1 MEAPS
6 DGLTDLERM
15 QAKANSISDASLES
29 SRRMRD
35 MLIETQDT
43 GQNTLAMLDTQGEQL
58 NRVEANLDTINS
70 EMKEADKALT
80 GMEKWCGLFVC
91 PWNKKAPLSDP
102 NSGEWEKS
110 RDPTR
115 VSVVGKQP
123 GGAKDTR
130 VAPSGPYIQRI
141 TNDSREDEMEENL
154 AGLGSILGN
163 LSNMAVSM
171 GSEIEKQNSQLDNI
185 QGKTASA
192 DIRIDSANKRTEKL
206 LK

>member
-70 EMKEADKALT
+70 EVVMMMMTMVITMRTIIMEIIVMIMITITIITMRMIIDHDDDDDDNSSQMKEADKALT
-80 GMEKWCGLFVC
+80 RMEKW
-91 PWNKKAPLSDP
+91 
-102 NSGEWEKS
+102 
-110 RDPTR
+110 
-115 VSVVGKQP
+115 
-123 GGAKDTR
+123 
-130 VAPSGPYIQRI
+130 
-141 TNDSREDEMEENL
+141 
-154 AGLGSILGN
+154 
-163 LSNMAVSM
+163 
-171 GSEIEKQNSQLDNI
+171 
-185 QGKTASA
+185 
-192 DIRIDSANKRTEKL
+192 
-206 LK
+206 